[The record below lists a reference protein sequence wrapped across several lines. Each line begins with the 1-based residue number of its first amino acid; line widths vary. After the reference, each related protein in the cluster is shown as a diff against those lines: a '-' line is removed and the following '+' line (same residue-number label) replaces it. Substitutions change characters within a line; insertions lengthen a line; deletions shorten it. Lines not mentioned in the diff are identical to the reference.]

1 MTDKDTHNR
10 NDSDF
15 IDKARSA
22 LDESVDNLDTNTVAR
37 LRAIRKQALQE
48 TEDKRFFVFTPG
60 LAATGAF
67 ATVAIAVSLWLAFP
81 VTTHEIFDTEDVLL
95 LSANED
101 LELIDELEFYDWLAN
116 EEKHT

>member
-1 MTDKDTHNR
+1 MTDKDIRNR
-10 NDSDF
+10 NDSEF

-22 LDESVDNLDTNTVAR
+22 LDEGVDNLDANTVAR

-48 TEDKRFFVFTPG
+48 SGAKRSFVLTSTF
-60 LAATGAF
+60 AATGAF

-81 VTTHEIFDTEDVLL
+81 VTTHEIFDTEDLML
-95 LSANED
+95 LSAKED